1 MGARKL
7 AEAIIMQSL
16 DDLSDARHR
25 SESID
30 FFTGEGFS
38 ICAGIAG
45 MGIEEKLRL
54 MDIVKRLSSQNQRQS
69 GILDNF
75 RTNRYYH
82 ALTP

>member
-1 MGARKL
+1 MGVRKL

-30 FFTGEGFS
+30 FFTGEGFG

-54 MDIVKRLSSQNQRQS
+54 MDIVKRLSSQNQRHS
-69 GILDNF
+69 GILGSF
-75 RTNRYYH
+75 RTNRH
-82 ALTP
+82 HQTLTP